1 MRLLKTRKPL
11 SGPEFAIGLIEAKPV
26 KSCDGGVF
34 GALDSLL
41 KTEHKKRN
49 SKQRRRDRLAAAA
62 WLRLFGCTGW
72 HWRCGAIAEKLI
84 AVWRAERCFFRSW
97 FDSSKPPETVRWR
110 CFRGLGFA
118 PENGAR
124 EAKSKAPKPSL
135 SGRCRLFAQPG
146 FGLAVRLLKARKPRG
161 GPEFAIGL
169 IAAKP
174 LKPCDGAFF
183 RGFDSLWLG

>member
-1 MRLLKTRKPL
+1 MLKTRKPL

-84 AVWRAERCFFRSW
+84 AVWRAERCFFA
-97 FDSSKPPETVRWR
+97 T
-110 CFRGLGFA
+110 
-118 PENGAR
+118 
-124 EAKSKAPKPSL
+124 
-135 SGRCRLFAQPG
+135 
-146 FGLAVRLLKARKPRG
+146 
-161 GPEFAIGL
+161 GL
-169 IAAKP
+169 IAQKP
-174 LKPCDGAFF
+174 VKPCDGAVF
-183 RGFDSLWLG
+183 RALDSLLKKERLA